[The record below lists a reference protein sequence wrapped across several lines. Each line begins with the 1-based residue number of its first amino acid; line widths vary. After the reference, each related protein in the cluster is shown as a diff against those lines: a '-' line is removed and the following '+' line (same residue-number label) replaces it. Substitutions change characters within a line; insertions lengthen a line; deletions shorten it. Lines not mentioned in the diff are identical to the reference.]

1 MNAYRKR
8 AAAVLTVVSLAAS
21 AGATPDLG
29 DATNRFGWDL
39 YQKLSATEDVNLFYS
54 PASIALALG
63 MTWSGARG
71 PTAAEMAR
79 VLHLPDDDPGTIAA
93 FHDFLAALQPRREA
107 YELHIANRLFGRQ
120 GAEFLP
126 SFLDGVA
133 QGFGAPLQEVDF
145 AGDPDGSRI
154 LINDWVA
161 EQTRDRI
168 LDLLAPGTID
178 RDTELVLTNAI
189 YFLAGWAEAFKDALT
204 SEAEFH
210 RPGDSPV
217 PVSFME
223 QTEWLPYFE
232 NDLVQAV
239 SLPYAE
245 HQLEM
250 VVVLPRETGGLAD
263 LEAGRTWGEIEEW
276 VDGLEA
282 RSVKVRLPRFE
293 LEGQFDLGQILADLG
308 MPTAFTGHADFSGMN
323 GKGGLF
329 ISKVVHKAFVK
340 VDEQGTEAAAATA
353 VMIEKTSMAP
363 MGDPVL
369 FQADH
374 PFLFLI
380 KHRATG
386 AVLFMGK
393 VADPS

>member
-8 AAAVLTVVSLAAS
+8 AAAVLAVVSLAAS

-29 DATNRFGWDL
+29 DATNQFGWDL
-39 YQKLSATEDVNLFYS
+39 YHKLSATEDGNLFYS

-63 MTWSGARG
+63 MTWTGAKG

-79 VLHLPDDDPGTIAA
+79 VLHLPDDDPGTLAA
-93 FHDFLAALQPRREA
+93 FQEFLAALEPRRDA

-120 GAEFLP
+120 GAGFLP
-126 SFLDGVA
+126 TFLDGVA

-145 AGDPDGSRI
+145 MGDPEASRI

-189 YFLAGWAEAFKDALT
+189 YFLAGWSEAFKEGLT

-210 RPGDSPV
+210 RPGDSAVAV
-217 PVSFME
+217 PFME
-223 QTEWLPYFE
+223 KTESFRYLE
-232 NDLVQAV
+232 NDRVQVVA
-239 SLPYAE
+239 LPYADHE
-245 HQLEM
+245 LEM
-250 VVVLPRETGGLAD
+250 VVILPRETAGLAD
-263 LEAGRTWGEIEEW
+263 LERGLTWGEIEGW
-276 VDGLEA
+276 VDGLAA
-282 RSVKVRLPRFE
+282 RSVQVRLPRFE
-293 LEGQFDLGQILADLG
+293 LEGEFELGKVLADLG
-308 MPTAFTGHADFSGMN
+308 MPTAFTGRADFSGMN
-323 GKGGLF
+323 GEGGLF
-329 ISKVVHKAFVK
+329 ISKVVHKSFVK

-353 VMIEKTSMAP
+353 VVMKRTSIEP
-363 MGDPVL
+363 MGEPVL

-374 PFLFLI
+374 PFLFMI
-380 KHRATG
+380 KHRTTG